1 MSKTTVETTRRLLD
15 SALEDV
21 DDPDVSFKIRSA
33 LQLLVLIEERTDE
46 AKKTLE
52 EADIDENTR
61 ESLHELGYLD

>member
-15 SALEDV
+15 SALEEV

-52 EADIDENTR
+52 EADIDEKTR

>member
-52 EADIDENTR
+52 EADIDEKTR

>member
-1 MSKTTVETTRRLLD
+1 MSKTTIETTRRLLD

-21 DDPDVSFKIRSA
+21 DNPDVSFKIRSA

-52 EADIDENTR
+52 EADIDEKTR

>member
-1 MSKTTVETTRRLLD
+1 MSKTTIETTRRLLD

-52 EADIDENTR
+52 EADIDEKTR